1 MILSPS
7 CEATHPPTPITKLGF
22 FAFNGINLPRWLN
35 TLSSAFSRT
44 EQVFSKITSA
54 SSGVRVSTMPSVEAN
69 ISAIRDESYS
79 FIWQPKVLMNTFFG
93 ASTLA
98 ENDDRGI
105 FFVFK
110 ARLPLDKTQF

>member
-1 MILSPS
+1 M
-7 CEATHPPTPITKLGF
+7 
-22 FAFNGINLPRWLN
+22 
-35 TLSSAFSRT
+35 
-44 EQVFSKITSA
+44 
-54 SSGVRVSTMPSVEAN
+54 
-69 ISAIRDESYS
+69 RDESYS